1 MAPEIYGNEEYD
13 GRQADIW
20 SVGATLVVC
29 LAGEYPWEAPTRVP
43 VPRQE
48 LFQ

>member
-1 MAPEIYGNEEYD
+1 MAPEIYANQEYD

-20 SVGATLVVC
+20 SVGTTLVVC

-43 VPRQE
+43 VPRRE
-48 LFQ
+48 IFQ